1 MPLSKDLLYP
11 SLKENR
17 KHKKSLLQSP
27 SSYFMDVKC
36 PGCYNITTIFSYA
49 QTAALCVGCSAVL
62 CQPTGGKARLTKDTP
77 SERSS
82 TKSTLYQ
89 EEWRAIPINTF
100 WIEREREILKVITG
114 SRNFSKEHQDFSS
127 CQPSRKSLAISFRL
141 PAIWWSSA
149 VVLELWSLERQ
160 HQRHQGTC

>member
-1 MPLSKDLLYP
+1 MPLPKDLLYP

-27 SSYFMDVKC
+27 RSYFMDVKC

-49 QTAALCVGCSAVL
+49 QTAVLCVGCSAVL

-89 EEWRAIPINTF
+89 EEWRAIPINMF
-100 WIEREREILKVITG
+100 WIQRERERNLKSHHWKQELFKRASGFFILPTKLEILGNK
-114 SRNFSKEHQDFSS
+114 FSASS
-127 CQPSRKSLAISFRL
+127 NM
-141 PAIWWSSA
+141 
-149 VVLELWSLERQ
+149 VV
-160 HQRHQGTC
+160 